1 MYTSLLYFPTQR
13 VQSHYEFFFSISRV
27 FPKQVNYLKI
37 LIGED
42 LRLMK
47 VNWNCSIEYIFWN
60 KKCMKI
66 QINTTSRRIWPYYTS
81 FTTKFDFR
89 LLMLEFN
96 CTIKGTKM
104 LQFTTFAKIIL
115 FLEADENLKFP
126 LFSVCSVQ
134 PIDMAL
140 ELEGSANK
148 YVQVTFNQL

>member
-1 MYTSLLYFPTQR
+1 
-13 VQSHYEFFFSISRV
+13 
-27 FPKQVNYLKI
+27 
-37 LIGED
+37 
-42 LRLMK
+42 MK

-60 KKCMKI
+60 K
-66 QINTTSRRIWPYYTS
+66 INTTSRRIWPYDTS
-81 FTTKFDFR
+81 FTTKLDFR